1 MEVSYVDYMGSRPLD
16 DTIVSIALKYLGAAS
31 QRDSTKDRRILEFLF
46 PHFEQASL
54 FTAELHL
61 NYPQVAVER
70 IA

>member
-1 MEVSYVDYMGSRPLD
+1 MDPMGARPLD
-16 DTIVSIALKYLGAAS
+16 DTIESIALKYLGTTS
-31 QRDSTKDRRILEFLF
+31 QRDSGEDRRVLEFLF

-61 NYPQVAVER
+61 NYPQVAIDR